1 MQGRAIPEM
10 IQGGA
15 QFCTIS
21 FSDDDGAMRLAR
33 PSMLPRLANGQQGL
47 LSCGRQNE
55 RPMAMPPKITFFS
68 DTCSKSCGRWAR
80 LGRMKLSLGSRK
92 PKNRKGSVLG
102 KSGLHPR
109 KPRFARAP
117 HPPVERDEVLRS
129 RAEAEAA
136 IAEARKSH
144 ERLRQAIDILPQ
156 GIVFLDAEGRYVL
169 WNKQYAE
176 IYSKTADLFEEGTR
190 LEDTLRIGVARG
202 DYPEAAGHEEEW
214 IADRLQKLYQPGAR
228 HEQKLA
234 DGRVILIDERLTD
247 DGGVVGLRVDIT
259 ELKQREASFRL
270 LFDGNPV
277 PMIVCALGDE
287 RILGVNDAAVAHYG
301 YSRAEFERLT
311 IRSLQA
317 FDSKPPWIA
326 DPTGEEQAGRTWKHV
341 KADGA
346 LIDLAIYSRELTYAE
361 RPAVLLAL
369 MDITERKRAEAR
381 LAFMAQHDELTGL
394 PNRNLLRQQV
404 DEMLLHTRR
413 STDKVALL
421 MLGLDNFKA
430 VNDTLGHAVGDKL
443 LRGVA
448 KRLRSTLREEDGLAR
463 LNSDEFAIVQSGL
476 TRPEDAVL
484 LAKRL
489 LEAIADPYLLD
500 GHSVVIGASIGI
512 AMAPGDGDDSE
523 KLLKS
528 ADMALSRAKLDARGR
543 FAFFEA
549 ALDAKAQ
556 TRRKIEV
563 ELRDAIQNDVLRP
576 YYQPLI
582 DLSSGRITGFEAL
595 VRWPHAERGMVS
607 PAEFIPVAEETG
619 LINPLGGLMLRRACL
634 DAATWPDDVRVAVN
648 LSPLQFRSGN
658 LLSVVTDALKHSGL
672 PPRRLELEIT
682 ETLLLEKSAQVLAT
696 LHALRALGVRIS
708 MDDFGTGYSSLSYL
722 RSFPFDK
729 IKIDQS
735 FVRDLGANR
744 EAQAIIRSIV
754 SLGKGLGVIITAEGV
769 ETEAELS
776 CLRAE
781 GCDEGQ
787 GFLFSKARPNAEI
800 ISLLAAQRG
809 IDGVDDEDAALV
821 A

>member
-1 MQGRAIPEM
+1 M
-10 IQGGA
+10 
-15 QFCTIS
+15 
-21 FSDDDGAMRLAR
+21 LAR
-33 PSMLPRLANGQQGL
+33 AGQK
-47 LSCGRQNE
+47 
-55 RPMAMPPKITFFS
+55 A
-68 DTCSKSCGRWAR
+68 
-80 LGRMKLSLGSRK
+80 
-92 PKNRKGSVLG
+92 
-102 KSGLHPR
+102 R
-109 KPRFARAP
+109 KPRFARA
-117 HPPVERDEVLRS
+117 HRALSEHDEILRS

-169 WNKQYAE
+169 WNRKYAE
-176 IYSKTADLFEEGTR
+176 IYSKTADLFEEGAR

-202 DYPEAAGHEEEW
+202 DYPEAIGNEEAW
-214 IADRLQKLYQPGAR
+214 IAERLQKLYKPGAR
-228 HEQKLA
+228 HEQKLS

-277 PMIVCALGDE
+277 PMIVCALDDE

-301 YSRAEFERLT
+301 YSRAEFERLK

-317 FDSKPPWIA
+317 FESVPPWTV
-326 DPTGEEQAGRTWKHV
+326 DGTGEDQAGRTWKHV

-381 LAFMAQHDELTGL
+381 LAFMAQHDGLTGL
-394 PNRNLLRQQV
+394 PNRNLLRQQM

-413 STDKVALL
+413 GSEKVALL

-448 KRLRSTLREEDGLAR
+448 KRLRSTLREEDALAR
-463 LNSDEFAIVQSGL
+463 LNSDEFAVLQSGL
-476 TRPEDAVL
+476 ARPEDAVM

-489 LEAIADPYLLD
+489 LAAIADPYLLD

-512 AMAPGDGDDSE
+512 AMAPGDGEDSE

-528 ADMALSRAKLDARGR
+528 ADMALSRAKLDARGS

-556 TRRKIEV
+556 SRRKIEV

-582 DLSSGRITGFEAL
+582 DLASGRITGFEAL

-607 PAEFIPVAEETG
+607 PAEFIPVAEDTG

-634 DAATWPDDVRVAVN
+634 DAAAWPDDVRVAVN

-658 LLSVVTDALKHSGL
+658 LLSMVTDALKHSGL
-672 PPRRLELEIT
+672 APRRLELEIT

-735 FVRDLGANR
+735 FVRDLAANR

-754 SLGKGLGVIITAEGV
+754 SLGKGLGVTITAEGV

-781 GCDEGQ
+781 GCHEGQ

-800 ISLLAAQRG
+800 VSLLAAQRG
-809 IDGVDDEDAALV
+809 IDRNEDAALV

>member
-1 MQGRAIPEM
+1 VGEDYFFFRHLPQD
-10 IQGGA
+10 
-15 QFCTIS
+15 F
-21 FSDDDGAMRLAR
+21 AR
-33 PSMLPRLANGQQGL
+33 KT
-47 LSCGRQNE
+47 CGR
-55 RPMAMPPKITFFS
+55 K
-68 DTCSKSCGRWAR
+68 AR
-80 LGRMKLSLGSRK
+80 LGHVTLSLGSPKPRK
-92 PKNRKGSVLG
+92 RKRISLAGQA
-102 KSGLHPR
+102 PR

-117 HPPVERDEVLRS
+117 HPPAAPDELLQS

-144 ERLRQAIDILPQ
+144 ERLRQAIEILPQ

-169 WNKQYAE
+169 WNKKYAE
-176 IYSKTADLFEEGTR
+176 IYSKTADLFAEGAR
-190 LEDTLRIGVARG
+190 LEDTLRVGVARG
-202 DYPEAAGHEEEW
+202 DYPEAEGHEDEW
-214 IADRLQKLYQPGAR
+214 IAERLQKLYQPGAR

-277 PMIVCALGDE
+277 PMIVCALDDE
-287 RILGVNDAAVAHYG
+287 RILGVNDAAIAHYG
-301 YSRAEFERLT
+301 YSRAEFEKLT

-317 FDSKPPWIA
+317 FDSEPPWA
-326 DPTGEEQAGRTWKHV
+326 TDRSSDEQAARTWKHV

-381 LAFMAQHDELTGL
+381 LAFMAQHDGLTGL
-394 PNRNLLRQQV
+394 PNRNLLRQQA
-404 DEMLLHTRR
+404 DEMLQHTRR
-413 STDKVALL
+413 SPEKVALL
-421 MLGLDNFKA
+421 MLGLDNFKS
-430 VNDTLGHAVGDKL
+430 VNDTLGHTVGDKL

-448 KRLRSTLREEDGLAR
+448 KRLRSTLREEDALAR

-476 TRPEDAVL
+476 TRPEDAVG

-489 LEAIADPYLLD
+489 LEAISDPYLLD

-528 ADMALSRAKLDARGR
+528 ADMALSRAKQDARGT

-556 TRRKIEV
+556 SRRKIEV

-582 DLSSGRITGFEAL
+582 DLQSGRITGFEAL

-607 PAEFIPVAEETG
+607 PAEFIPVAEDTG

-658 LLSVVTDALKHSGL
+658 LLSMVTDALKHSGL

-754 SLGKGLGVIITAEGV
+754 SLGKGLGVTITAEGV

-809 IDGVDDEDAALV
+809 IDGNTALV

>member
-1 MQGRAIPEM
+1 M
-10 IQGGA
+10 
-15 QFCTIS
+15 
-21 FSDDDGAMRLAR
+21 LAR
-33 PSMLPRLANGQQGL
+33 AGQK
-47 LSCGRQNE
+47 
-55 RPMAMPPKITFFS
+55 A
-68 DTCSKSCGRWAR
+68 
-80 LGRMKLSLGSRK
+80 
-92 PKNRKGSVLG
+92 
-102 KSGLHPR
+102 R
-109 KPRFARAP
+109 KPRFARASRTLS
-117 HPPVERDEVLRS
+117 ERDEVLRS

-136 IAEARKSH
+136 IADARKSH

-169 WNKQYAE
+169 WNKKYAE
-176 IYSKTADLFEEGTR
+176 IYSKTADLFEEGAR

-202 DYPEAAGHEEEW
+202 DYPEAVGNEDAW
-214 IADRLQKLYQPGAR
+214 IAERLQKLYKPGAR
-228 HEQKLA
+228 HEQKLS

-277 PMIVCALGDE
+277 PMIVCALDDE
-287 RILGVNDAAVAHYG
+287 SILGVNDAAVAHYG
-301 YSRAEFERLT
+301 YSRAEFERLK

-317 FDSKPPWIA
+317 FDSEPPWTV
-326 DPTGEEQAGRTWKHV
+326 DETGEEQAGRTWKHV

-381 LAFMAQHDELTGL
+381 LAFMAQHDGLTGL
-394 PNRNLLRQQV
+394 PNRSLLRQQV

-413 STDKVALL
+413 SAEKVALL

-448 KRLRSTLREEDGLAR
+448 KRLRSTLREEDALAR

-476 TRPEDAVL
+476 ARPEDAVM

-489 LEAIADPYLLD
+489 LAAIADPYLLD

-528 ADMALSRAKLDARGR
+528 ADMALSRAKLDARGS

-556 TRRKIEV
+556 SRRKIEV

-582 DLSSGRITGFEAL
+582 DLTSGRITGFEAL

-607 PAEFIPVAEETG
+607 PAEFIPVAEDTG

-634 DAATWPDDVRVAVN
+634 DAASWPDDVRVAVN

-658 LLSVVTDALKHSGL
+658 LLSMVTDALKHSGL

-735 FVRDLGANR
+735 FVRDLAANR

-754 SLGKGLGVIITAEGV
+754 SLGKGLGVTITAEGV

-781 GCDEGQ
+781 GCHEGQ

-809 IDGVDDEDAALV
+809 IDSDEDAALV